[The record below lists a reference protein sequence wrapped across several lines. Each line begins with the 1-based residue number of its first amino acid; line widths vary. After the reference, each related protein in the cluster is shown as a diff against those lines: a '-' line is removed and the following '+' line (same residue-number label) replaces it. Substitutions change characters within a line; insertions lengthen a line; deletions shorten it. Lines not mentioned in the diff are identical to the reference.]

1 MSEDYHDNELNE
13 KLFIDNK
20 YASLTQLK
28 LVKKSIQ
35 ETRHCKI
42 VKSVELYE
50 SFVNHDIKSVTFT
63 EFLKFRFCQ

>member
-42 VKSVELYE
+42 VKY
-50 SFVNHDIKSVTFT
+50 SF
-63 EFLKFRFCQ
+63 E